1 MSRHDSRTALTFSLA
16 LLALVLSIAA
26 VLLAACGDAGSAG
39 DPSRSPSS
47 SLSKSPSLSPP
58 AATRGSVLVVVA
70 DAGFEDIELSTVRDG
85 LVEAGYRPVIASA
98 AGGEALGSGGS
109 TVATNMKLADAVAA
123 DFVGVA
129 LIGGSGSAQ
138 YLDDAGLHALLRE
151 TVKTDKPVGAICLAP
166 VILARAGLL
175 KGREAT
181 VWKDNRAELEQA
193 GCSKVGTGV
202 VVDGTIVTAD
212 GPDSSEGFRDAF
224 LSCLETASRDSN
236 GP

>member
-26 VLLAACGDAGSAG
+26 VLLAACGGAGSAG
-39 DPSRSPSS
+39 DPSPSPSP
-47 SLSKSPSLSPP
+47 LPSLSPP

-109 TVATNMKLADAVAA
+109 SVVTDMKLADAVAA

-212 GPDSSEGFRDAF
+212 GPDSSEGFRDAL
-224 LSCLETASRDSN
+224 LSSLETASRDSN